1 MTNITNYPS
10 QEYPRSNLSLQ
21 ENFLEKCSSLITD
34 LCILIGIITNIAF
47 SIFGITSNYPIFGV
61 GFFISSSFEI
71 YLFMQMKK
79 GDQYSLFKR
88 DIQQANRE
96 MSDLLHLFENQITH
110 FSSSFQNASETLQS
124 HNETLQ
130 SHNENLGWH
139 IQNLSATIA
148 RIESRN

>member
-1 MTNITNYPS
+1 MTNITNYQS
-10 QEYPRSNLSLQ
+10 QEYSRSNLSLQ
-21 ENFLEKCSSLITD
+21 ENFLEKCSSLIRD

-47 SIFGITSNYPIFGV
+47 AIFGITSNYPIFGV
-61 GFFISSSFEI
+61 GFFISSGFEI

-79 GDQYSLFKR
+79 GDQYSLFQR

-124 HNETLQ
+124 HNE
-130 SHNENLGWH
+130 NLGLH
-139 IQNLSATIA
+139 IQNLSATIT
-148 RIESRN
+148 RLESRN